1 MANQRSHPSQSS
13 EDPARY
19 SRPSLASG
27 IAIRCSALS
36 ANPDVNTS
44 KPLARV
50 PLVAYHHATSCALLQ
65 RKDDSHSMMMLTE
78 PREVGWGA
86 EART

>member
-1 MANQRSHPSQSS
+1 MANQRSHPSQRR

-44 KPLARV
+44 KPLAKV
-50 PLVAYHHATSCALLQ
+50 PLVAYHATSCALLQ
-65 RKDDSHSMMMLTE
+65 RKGDSHSMMMLTE
-78 PREVGWGA
+78 PP
-86 EART
+86 